1 MPAMPRDPSVLSP
14 GYTPVPAGHLASVV
28 TYLEMRARPPQ
39 RAVPVPAGAPTLH
52 RLGAADLDRY
62 RALYREVG
70 ERWLW
75 FSRLVMPAAEL
86 QSILADPAVQAYA
99 VHAGDTA
106 VGLLELD
113 FRTAGE
119 AELAFFGVTDA
130 HVGTGLGRWLMEQ
143 ALTLAWAQPITRL
156 HVHTCTLDHPQAL
169 AFYQRAGFTPYRRA
183 VEVAPDP
190 RLTGDLPRTAGAQ
203 VPLLADH

>member
-1 MPAMPRDPSVLSP
+1 MHDTSPPALSP
-14 GYTPVPAGHLASVV
+14 GYTPVPSGHLASVV
-28 TYLEMRARPPQ
+28 TYLEMRERPPQ
-39 RAVPVPAGAPTLH
+39 RDVPLPAGAPTLH

-86 QSILADPAVQAYA
+86 QAILADPAVQAYA
-99 VHAGDTA
+99 VQSGNAA

-156 HVHTCTLDHPQAL
+156 HVHTCTLDHPA
-169 AFYQRAGFTPYRRA
+169 AVPFYERSGFTAYARA

-190 RLTGDLPRTAGAQ
+190 RLGGALLREAAPQ
-203 VPLLADH
+203 VPRIG

>member
-1 MPAMPRDPSVLSP
+1 MVMPAMPRDPSVLSP

-86 QSILADPAVQAYA
+86 QAILADPAVQAYA

-156 HVHTCTLDHPQAL
+156 HVHTCTLDHPA
-169 AFYQRAGFTPYRRA
+169 AVPFYERSGFTAYARA

-190 RLTGDLPRTAGAQ
+190 RLSGALPREAALR
-203 VPLLADH
+203 VPRIG

>member
-1 MPAMPRDPSVLSP
+1 MSDRSASPMLSP
-14 GYTPVPAGHLASVV
+14 GYTPVPAGHRASVV
-28 TYLEMRARPPQ
+28 TYLEMRERPP
-39 RAVPVPAGAPTLH
+39 RRDVPVPTGAPTLH

-86 QSILADPAVQAYA
+86 QAILADPAVHAYA
-99 VHAGDTA
+99 VHVGGTA

-113 FRTAGE
+113 FRAAGE

-130 HVGTGLGRWLMEQ
+130 HVGTGLGRWLMKQ

-156 HVHTCTLDHPQAL
+156 HVHTCTLDHPA
-169 AFYQRAGFTPYRRA
+169 AVPFYERSGFRPYARA

-190 RLTGDLPRTAGAQ
+190 RLGGALPREAAPQ
-203 VPLLADH
+203 VPRIG